1 MMTEPLTVPGLEL
14 TSEQAFNLAAAIEAE
29 GRERVEI
36 GERQLKQA
44 RALRAYARALQ
55 LPTPRSPGSIGPQQ
69 GLSKNVV
76 EVIRENP
83 GVSPSEVAKILDHN
97 PASINTTVLRLYNT
111 GRVIRTSRGQY
122 EVAPTEL
129 SDA

>member
-44 RALRAYARALQ
+44 RALRAYARALVM
-55 LPTPRSPGSIGPQQ
+55 PGIGPQRQ
-69 GLSKNVV
+69 GLIKNVM
-76 EVIRENP
+76 EVIRANP